1 MYIPASN
8 MDIQGVL
15 GVLGVMGVKY
25 GVMHVE
31 TLGEAGKL

>member
-8 MDIQGVL
+8 MDIRDVL
-15 GVLGVMGVKY
+15 EVMGVKY

-31 TLGEAGKL
+31 TLGETDEL

>member
-8 MDIQGVL
+8 MDIQ

>member
-8 MDIQGVL
+8 MDSED
-15 GVLGVMGVKY
+15 VLGVMGVKY

-31 TLGEAGKL
+31 TWSGAGKL